1 MQGVIMGSEMK
12 IEIPTK
18 LIEDSIRCEMV
29 RQIGEGAMRDKFV
42 EAVVKNAMESKKDS
56 YSNTPTYFQQAVNEM
71 IKDEALKIFK
81 SWLDENRAAIS
92 TALYNHLNGNKQ
104 ARLKEFADQ
113 LAGNISKYGITVNLD
128 LDRKD

>member
-1 MQGVIMGSEMK
+1 MGSEMK

-42 EAVVKNAMESKKDS
+42 ESVVKNAMESRKDNYGS
-56 YSNTPTYFQQAVNEM
+56 TPTYFQQAVNEM
-71 IKDEALKIFK
+71 IRDEALKVFRA
-81 SWLDENRAAIS
+81 WLEENRAAIS

-104 ARLKEFADQ
+104 ARLKDFAEK
-113 LAGNISKYGITVNLD
+113 LAGNISTYGITVNLD
-128 LDRKD
+128 LNRKD